1 MPNAKTQTK
10 SNDIENIRSDVE
22 SLKTNI
28 MALSKQVEAE
38 GKLTAADVK
47 AKAKENITELR
58 QRMHENISNFQD
70 YSKDQFAV
78 VEKEIKNRPA
88 QSVAIAF
95 GAGVLLSALLRRGR

>member
-1 MPNAKTQTK
+1 MPNTKTQTK

-47 AKAKENITELR
+47 AKAKDNIAELR
-58 QRMHENISNFQD
+58 QRMQENISNFQD
-70 YSKDQFAV
+70 YSKEQFAV
-78 VEKEIKNRPA
+78 AEKEIKRKPV

-95 GAGVLLSALLRRGR
+95 GVGVLLSALLRRGR